1 MKADPEYRL
10 KFKEAYNK
18 KKDDPEFKKK
28 CNEYNKLS
36 YQKRKQQIK
45 QQNDE
50 IENLKQIPQ
59 LNLIEW
65 T

>member
-10 KFKEAYNK
+10 KLKEAYNK
-18 KKDDPEFKKK
+18 KKDEPEFKKK
-28 CNEYNKLS
+28 RNEYNKLS

-50 IENLKQIPQ
+50 IENLKQKLQ

>member
-28 CNEYNKLS
+28 RNEYNKLS

-50 IENLKQIPQ
+50 IENLKQNY
-59 LNLIEW
+59 NLI
-65 T
+65 